1 MTTASRSSSTWRT
14 RTTDDAVA
22 VVAKSVGLGSD
33 ASGDLVAAA
42 AVALTAHDYLL
53 VLDNCDRVGDVV
65 GELVSSCCGR
75 LRRSASWPPA
85 ARPSAVRTR
94 RSTRCAPLGVEGA
107 EPRRGAALPGP
118 GGGGRRGADGAG
130 RRTSR
135 AEVCQRLDGLPLAIE
150 LAAARSRHLSLGEL
164 AARLAHG
171 FGALDRGG
179 TGRHSTLAA
188 AFAWTWDLLEPREQD
203 VLVPAGGAPEDLR
216 PRPRRGGRPAR
227 GRPTSRSAWPTA
239 RW

>member
-1 MTTASRSSSTWRT
+1 M
-14 RTTDDAVA
+14 
-22 VVAKSVGLGSD
+22 VAKSVGLGSD

-65 GELVSSCCGR
+65 GELVVEL
-75 LRRSASWPPA
+75 LRAAPSLGVLATSRSPLG
-85 ARPSAVRTR
+85 SADETVHPL
-94 RSTRCAPLGVEGA
+94 APLGVEGA
-107 EPRRGAALPGP
+107 EPAAVRLFLDRAAAAGAALTVPDDVSLV
-118 GGGGRRGADGAG
+118 R
-130 RRTSR
+130 
-135 AEVCQRLDGLPLAIE
+135 EVCQRLDGLPLAIE
-150 LAAARSRHLSLGEL
+150 LAAARSRHLPLGEL

-188 AFAWTWDLLEPREQD
+188 ASPGRGTCSSLASRTSWCGWRRSPGPSTSTS
-203 VLVPAGGAPEDLR
+203 
-216 PRPRRGGRPAR
+216 PRRCPAR
-227 GRPTSRSAWPTA
+227 RRPTSCSAWSTA